1 VSEKAAQLSNDSR
14 GLIIVSENELIDIQ
28 AADTYGGDYA
38 LSGLASQGKVQ
49 TQQHIIQYFKMYCL
63 DHGC

>member
-1 VSEKAAQLSNDSR
+1 
-14 GLIIVSENELIDIQ
+14 
-28 AADTYGGDYA
+28 

-63 DHGC
+63 DHGCWLVDI